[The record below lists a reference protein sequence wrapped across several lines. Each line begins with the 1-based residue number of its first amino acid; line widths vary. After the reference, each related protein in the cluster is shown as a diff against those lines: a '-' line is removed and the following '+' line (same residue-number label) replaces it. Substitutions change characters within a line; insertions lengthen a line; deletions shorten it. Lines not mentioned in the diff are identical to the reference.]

1 MPKVK
6 ESLRSIYS
14 HKVDS
19 ISQIRKSIS
28 PSIIVESNSII
39 ESVDAELA
47 AYITRSSEL
56 IENLHASR
64 RISLYKKVKITS
76 YTGIT
81 ARQLRIIQKTM
92 EP

>member
-1 MPKVK
+1 MPIYPACSGEVK

-47 AYITRSSEL
+47 AYIAKNAEL
-56 IENLHASR
+56 IENLHHDEPACIR
-64 RISLYKKVKITS
+64 R
-76 YTGIT
+76 
-81 ARQLRIIQKTM
+81 
-92 EP
+92 